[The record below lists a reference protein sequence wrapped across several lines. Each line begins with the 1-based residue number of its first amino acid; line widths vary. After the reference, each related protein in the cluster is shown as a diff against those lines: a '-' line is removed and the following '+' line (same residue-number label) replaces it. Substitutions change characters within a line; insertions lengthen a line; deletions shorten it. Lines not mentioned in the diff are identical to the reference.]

1 MQQLRLHPKIAVALG
16 MTAIYFCDPHS
27 LWQRPTNENTNG
39 MLRDYFPKGTDLSV
53 HTAHDI
59 ALVQV
64 ELNRRPRKVLAWD
77 SPADRMATLLGPPSV
92 LRR

>member
-1 MQQLRLHPKIAVALG
+1 
-16 MTAIYFCDPHS
+16 
-27 LWQRPTNENTNG
+27 